1 MLQSMIGKIGIFMIC
16 AQTILYFRPKEVYGK
31 YLRLLFS
38 VMILIQIVQ
47 PFTNFFLGGNGIDL
61 QGSMQQFQR
70 SLDESMEQAVE
81 KAVSSEEKLQQ
92 MSLEEVQERLEE
104 AEEVEKASENENGDE
119 NGNGEGNG
127 VTLEESEKVEI
138 APITTIEEIRLD
150 GEEADE

>member
-38 VMILIQIVQ
+38 VMLLIQIVQ

-61 QGSMQQFQR
+61 QRSMEQFQ
-70 SLDESMEQAVE
+70 ESMEEHMEQAAE
-81 KAVSSEEKLQQ
+81 KAADSEERLQQ
-92 MSLEEVQERLEE
+92 MSLRKLQGRLEE
-104 AEEVEKASENENGDE
+104 AENAEEA
-119 NGNGEGNG
+119 EGNMG
-127 VTLEESEKVEI
+127 IEI
-138 APITTIEEIRLD
+138 APIDTIEEIRLE